1 MLYQRRPWQQLLE
14 DGAMVMFDQCA
25 TGLTNS
31 RGEPVQKRTDI
42 RASSETL
49 VSRLRSRQCRCTVPH
64 ATLEGKETKL
74 AQIWTWQLAQVMAL
88 SIMDTLHAHLDK
100 VPIVHPAFLFHDYDH
115 RELMYNVNKRDFEE
129 QYQVYGTM
137 DGFGCPA
144 CKGHIARHDNRHTR
158 DLEGEFNCKY
168 TGEEPVEWA
177 CEGCR
182 AHKPYLHDA
191 HTWLPGECALASTR
205 LRSTRRGTNPQ
216 RVAREPRSR
225 ASQEPTARI
234 KPPREGF
241 RDDAAMDIH
250 TEAAVPRHK
259 VYLTRPRR

>member
-1 MLYQRRPWQQLLE
+1 MAPPCTGQAGWARLNKVTAPLATQQSRRISNKLGDLCGELALHQARQGLHYIIEQPAGSMLYQRKPWQQLLE
-14 DGAMVMFDQCA
+14 DGAMVLFDQCA

-49 VSRLRSRQCRCTVPH
+49 VNRLRSRQCRCTVPH

-100 VPIVHPAFLFHDYDH
+100 VPMVHPAFLFHDYDH
-115 RELMYNVNKRDFEE
+115 RELMYNGNKVDFEE

-168 TGEEPVEWA
+168 SGEEPVEWA

-191 HTWLPGECALASTR
+191 HTWLPGECALAST
-205 LRSTRRGTNPQ
+205 
-216 RVAREPRSR
+216 
-225 ASQEPTARI
+225 
-234 KPPREGF
+234 
-241 RDDAAMDIH
+241 
-250 TEAAVPRHK
+250 
-259 VYLTRPRR
+259 